1 MWIRKAKEKGG
12 DMELVFKDGGTKAA
26 KLSVASSNQI
36 CLNTLDEL
44 AGRFWS
50 DGALTTSSR
59 VNKNGGYLMFFL
71 NSGVMLSKLDEIK
84 LAVENS
90 DSLAEITVF
99 NYSPDHS

>member
-1 MWIRKAKEKGG
+1 
-12 DMELVFKDGGTKAA
+12 
-26 KLSVASSNQI
+26 
-36 CLNTLDEL
+36 
-44 AGRFWS
+44 
-50 DGALTTSSR
+50 
-59 VNKNGGYLMFFL
+59 MFFL